1 MEGDQKKYGY
11 MTSDGYTYH
20 LLLEKARY
28 NRSHPTEAESML
40 WNYLRK
46 GQLGCKF
53 RRQHPVYDYIPDF
66 VCIPLKLIIE
76 VDGGYHNDDRQ
87 KIDDEERTSFLESE
101 GYQVFRFSNEEVLN
115 DIVKVIQ
122 TIKQHIKERRLFM
135 QLLKMKDDI

>member
-53 RRQHPVYDYIPDF
+53 RRQH
-66 VCIPLKLIIE
+66 
-76 VDGGYHNDDRQ
+76 
-87 KIDDEERTSFLESE
+87 
-101 GYQVFRFSNEEVLN
+101 
-115 DIVKVIQ
+115 
-122 TIKQHIKERRLFM
+122 LFM
-135 QLLKMKDDI
+135 IIFLILSVFH

>member
-1 MEGDQKKYGY
+1 MEGGEKKYGY
-11 MTSDGYTYH
+11 MTSYGSTYH

-76 VDGGYHNDDRQ
+76 VDGGYHDEAEQ
-87 KIDDEERTSFLESE
+87 KVYDEERTSYLESE
-101 GYQVFRFSNEEVLN
+101 GYQVIRFTNEEVLL

-122 TIKQHIKERRLFM
+122 TIKQFIKERQLF
-135 QLLKMKDDI
+135 

>member
-76 VDGGYHNDDRQ
+76 VDGGYMEDIIMM
-87 KIDDEERTSFLESE
+87 IDKKLMMKKGHLTWR
-101 GYQVFRFSNEEVLN
+101 VR
-115 DIVKVIQ
+115 DIKSLGFQ
-122 TIKQHIKERRLFM
+122 TKKSSMI
-135 QLLKMKDDI
+135 